1 MENDPLERIAVALV
15 EEIRARRTPT
25 SDPVSLPQN
34 SPEGSPIVTN
44 GAPRVRTARKR
55 ERRAALYPAH
65 YSLRVTDEDRDRFD
79 AYAER
84 YKLTRGELFR
94 RMLDALDILE
104 SEREK

>member
-15 EEIRARRTPT
+15 EEIRARRTPIF
-25 SDPVSLPQN
+25 DPVLLPQN
-34 SPEGSPIVTN
+34 SPEEFPINTN
-44 GAPRVRTARKR
+44 VAPRVRTARKR
-55 ERRAALYPAH
+55 ERRVALYPAH

-79 AYAER
+79 DYAER

>member
-1 MENDPLERIAVALV
+1 MKDDPLERIAVALV
-15 EEIRARRTPT
+15 DEIRARQTPI
-25 SDPVSLPQN
+25 SDPVSMPQN
-34 SPEGSPIVTN
+34 SPEEYTIISNV
-44 GAPRVRTARKR
+44 APRVRTARKR
-55 ERRAALYPAH
+55 ERRVALYPAH